1 MPSLLNF
8 TFEKLRMTA
17 NAINVDDYENM
28 FRKQLQSKFT
38 TSSPSSPQS
47 NTLATPIP
55 RPRLPVKYLP
65 TPTPRPRPRQ
75 TSEPLSIDMYEFE
88 KWK

>member
-8 TFEKLRMTA
+8 TFKKLRMTA

-28 FRKQLQSKFT
+28 SRKQLQNKFT
-38 TSSPSSPQS
+38 TSSPSSPT
-47 NTLATPIP
+47 NTHAIPIP
-55 RPRLPVKYLP
+55 RPRLAVKYFP
-65 TPTPRPRPRQ
+65 TPTPWPRPRQ